1 MADTRRVFQLLDV
14 PKFAYPSLANIDS
27 VQTANNIT
35 DRLNGRAFMSYSR
48 PLALIP
54 KIVRNELSAEQLGSM
69 FNSYKEDWKN
79 VSQREVALALHGAF
93 GGKGMWYPV
102 PSKPVQVF
110 DGLWFKPSVR
120 GVWFDGR
127 APFMVAINP
136 RKHQTL
142 VTEHLAFLARGMHE
156 LYGIDDPN
164 DPLSLIVDLS
174 VDETGKARTTRQ
186 AIVPES
192 LMIEVIQFEEIMRL
206 FFESLRLAGIEAVPR
221 DLRDVTD
228 MLKRPR
234 P

>member
-79 VSQREVALALHGAF
+79 VSQREVAVALHGAF
-93 GGKGMWYPV
+93 GGKGVWYPI
-102 PSKPVQVF
+102 PPKPVQVF

-120 GVWFDGR
+120 GVWFDGTD
-127 APFMVAINP
+127 PFMVAINP
-136 RKHQTL
+136 RKHQRL
-142 VTEHLAFLARGMHE
+142 VPDHLAFLARGMHE

-174 VDETGKARTTRQ
+174 VDETGRARTTRQ

-192 LMIEVIQFEEIMRL
+192 RMIDVIQFEEIMRL
-206 FFESLRLAGIEAVPR
+206 FFESLRLAGVEAVPR